1 MFRDY
6 ESGASSAPV
15 MFVGSEVEHTPHYGK
30 KTLFVVDRQ
39 PVDEVVAAAVAEG
52 VEHIYLAANHSY
64 DKAKRIEWFAY
75 MIAVSKQPELQHVAL
90 SIEVNCLDLD
100 EHIVSECRN
109 LGIHL
114 IVGVPIKDYHEDITV
129 KIDDVD
135 FKASNPGV
143 WCYNP
148 LASTQGFTPWCDY
161 SQDKVIK

>member
-1 MFRDY
+1 MIRDY
-6 ESGASSAPV
+6 EDGVSDTPV
-15 MFVGSEVEHTPHYGK
+15 LFVGTEVEHTPHYGK
-30 KTLFVVDRQ
+30 KTLFVVDMQ
-39 PVDEVVAAAVAEG
+39 PVDEVVEAAVAEG

-64 DKAKRIEWFAY
+64 NKVESEQWRDY
-75 MIAVSKQPELQHVAL
+75 MIAICNRDAIGSTAIT
-90 SIEVNCLDLD
+90 IEVNCLDLD
-100 EHIVSECRN
+100 GAVIQICKHY
-109 LGIHL
+109 GIHL
-114 IVGVPIKDYHEDITV
+114 MVGVAIPGYHEDITV